1 MKVDFLISRGMRT
14 NRINYYLDA
23 FILMHLIFC
32 VFGICQS
39 INAQSFQPCIVKEYN
54 EELAKTPL
62 AGVEVSVNDAGLRV
76 SDTKGMLTLRF
87 LTKNIG
93 DHVDMVEI
101 SKLGYELFNKDAIA
115 QWNISGESRPFT
127 IVMCLSERFKK
138 IKDNYNAI
146 SSASYAKQKRKE
158 EELLKIEHQKGLLKE
173 AEYKRKL
180 QELQDEFDK
189 QSVSVRPY
197 IDHFARIDLSE
208 LSSQEKSIVKLVKT
222 GQIDSAICL
231 YKQMHLEEHFKE
243 NRNSYLKLNEATDM
257 LEHAKKK
264 SNEQRDTIFQQ
275 ICRKNDVLMM
285 QGGKENIEL
294 VEKSYKEIANQ
305 DTTYLYGLSAY
316 AAFLSGQNRDRESL
330 RYLHLIA
337 KCGERKYHHSLSSMY
352 HNIAGA
358 YFSLDE
364 YDSAK
369 VYLRKSKDANEEYNK
384 NDSVEYLDHLSG
396 YYILMA
402 QIYNYEGE
410 LQDAEKMSEKGL
422 EYTKRLYDINKINYV
437 SQLKMALTF
446 AITLNQTKSNLIME
460 EMCNLYDDLPFSSD
474 NAESENAELVFGTFN
489 IVNHYLNQGNPQL
502 AKRHLKDVIRRIKPL
517 YEKNEEKYRNLL
529 SAFFLLTG
537 SLYYREHDFSNA
549 QNYLEKGCQLLK
561 LEYYTNQKV
570 QTIETI
576 VMGLKMLGDIKSDYG
591 YRNTAD
597 SLYENALNACD
608 LMVQKEYVKSYYFKS
623 IILYDKAMHY
633 FRYGNTDLA
642 MKALE
647 TKISIDSIVQQCLP
661 DTCSPPNDYDGR
673 YKLAELYNKKGLYN
687 DAKLVIEPCLEVIS
701 DQTYDVNLLY
711 IGLLVRTN
719 EYQKAI
725 QTIENFDKLL
735 SIWKELSLDKS
746 NPMPEELV
754 CFKQDE
760 EKKILLLH
768 YKAICYFALGK
779 EKKAKKIWNNV
790 RELLP
795 EEIYTNSPL
804 KNMLN

>member
-1 MKVDFLISRGMRT
+1 MKVDFMISRGMRT

-23 FILMHLIFC
+23 FILLHLIFC

-76 SDTKGMLTLRF
+76 SDTEGMLTLRF

-158 EELLKIEHQKGLLKE
+158 EELLKTEHQKGLLKE

-294 VEKSYKEIANQ
+294 VEKSYKEIADN

-316 AAFLSGQNRDRESL
+316 SIFLFEHHRHRENL
-330 RYLHLIA
+330 KYLHMIE
-337 KCGERKYHHSLSSMY
+337 KCGEREYHHYLGSMIY
-352 HNIAGA
+352 SIAYA
-358 YFSLDE
+358 YFALNE
-364 YDSAK
+364 NDSAK
-369 VYLRKSKDANEEYNK
+369 IYLAKSLEANDKYSR
-384 NDSVEYLDHLSG
+384 NDSVEFLHNLTNYH
-396 YYILMA
+396 IVMA
-402 QIYNYEGE
+402 QIYNEEGDF
-410 LQDAEKMSEKGL
+410 QNAGTASEKALGFAQ
-422 EYTKRLYDINKINYV
+422 RLYNIDNRNNA
-437 SQLKMALTF
+437 STLRMALLF
-446 AITLNQTKSNLIME
+446 AMSYNQNKPISIIDEWNRQYQDLLYSTENDEEGDKDMDIFWGTLGQ
-460 EMCNLYDDLPFSSD
+460 
-474 NAESENAELVFGTFN
+474 
-489 IVNHYLNQGNPQL
+489 VNRLLNQGKTKL
-502 AKRHLKDVIRRIKPL
+502 AKRVLKDAIYRLQPL
-517 YEKNEEKYRNLL
+517 YDKDEQKYGNDL
-529 SAFFLLTG
+529 SFYSFMLG
-537 SLYYREHDFSNA
+537 SLYYNERDFSTA
-549 QNYLEKGCQLLK
+549 QTYLERGQKLQR
-561 LEYYTNQKV
+561 LEYRYNHV
-570 QTIETI
+570 SQTIEPI
-576 VMGLKMLGDIKSDYG
+576 VMGLMMLGDIKSNFG
-591 YRNTAD
+591 YREEAD
-597 SLYENALNACD
+597 SLFADALETCG
-608 LMVQKEYVKSYYFKS
+608 LISQKEEPYKPDVVRVAV
-623 IILYDKAMHY
+623 LYSQFEH
-633 FRYGNTDLA
+633 FSRYNEIDSA
-642 MKALE
+642 IKALE
-647 TKISIDSIVQQCLP
+647 TIIQLDSVIQQNIP
-661 DTCSPPNDYDGR
+661 DSCAVPYEWVGR
-673 YKLAELYNKKGLYN
+673 YELAKLYNKKKRYVEAKNILIPCMILYSEDVTPEQMH
-687 DAKLVIEPCLEVIS
+687 DAQLLFVDLLIKSEKYEGALEFINGMEKEYAS
-701 DQTYDVNLLY
+701 D
-711 IGLLVRTN
+711 
-719 EYQKAI
+719 
-725 QTIENFDKLL
+725 
-735 SIWKELSLDKS
+735 
-746 NPMPEELV
+746 
-754 CFKQDE
+754 
-760 EKKILLLH
+760 KIVLLH
-768 YKAICYFALGK
+768 YKAVCYHALGK
-779 EKKAKKIWNNV
+779 DKKAHKIWDAI
-790 RELLP
+790 RSKMP
-795 EEIYTNSPL
+795 EELYNNSPL
-804 KNMLN
+804 KSLFSTDN